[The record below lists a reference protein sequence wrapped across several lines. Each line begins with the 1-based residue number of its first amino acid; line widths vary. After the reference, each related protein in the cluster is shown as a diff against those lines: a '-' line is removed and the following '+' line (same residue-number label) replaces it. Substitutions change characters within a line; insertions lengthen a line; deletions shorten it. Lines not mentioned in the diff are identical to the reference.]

1 MTVDELIRKFRME
14 LVEVDGEIKIKAYG
28 KATKKQVEEIT
39 AAKPQIIEEL
49 QRRERERAEWEAKR
63 KAEEAAER
71 EAIMNGEK
79 PIQLRYHDGEYLSG
93 WETVGQSTEIM
104 QELGLV
110 KYVSGWGYYVEPN
123 IIEALGGPEFTYQQA
138 VDLVKAMEQ
147 AKEAKRQE
155 KEAERQAKIEEAR
168 KTGKPVLLRKWT
180 TACNDPN
187 EECDIDIVYEYAQP
201 DGSITQT
208 RTHTW

>member
-1 MTVDELIRKFRME
+1 MTVIEMIKKWRIE
-14 LVEVDGEIKIKAYG
+14 LVERGSELSLKIYG
-28 KATKKQVEEIT
+28 KATEKQV
-39 AAKPQIIEEL
+39 AMLKKAKPQIIEEL

-180 TACNDPN
+180 VACNDPN
-187 EECDIDIVYEYAQP
+187 EECDMDIIYEYAQP
-201 DGSITQT
+201 DGRITQT